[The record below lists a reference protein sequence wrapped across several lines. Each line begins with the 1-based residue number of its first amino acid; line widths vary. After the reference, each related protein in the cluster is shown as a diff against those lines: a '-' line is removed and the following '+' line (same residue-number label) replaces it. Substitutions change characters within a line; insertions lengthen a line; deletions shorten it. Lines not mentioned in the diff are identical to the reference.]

1 MAPRRPPC
9 ATTSETAS
17 RAPDPTAAAVVGRHV
32 LGGFGLL
39 GRLRNGG
46 PGLTDVLFPHTSPPV
61 LLLLLLRGHCQQ
73 HDSQTH
79 RCRLLVSPGGN
90 LCCPPP
96 LPASRA
102 TTAIGVLKKKK
113 KKQRTGLRHPSVI
126 CVDNVSFLFVFL
138 LPVIL
143 MQRLSCL
150 DWDVG
155 ECCARAV
162 HYLGDRGG
170 LLCLFLFS
178 LPTPRFLSFLI
189 FSASGLT
196 TRGSFASAND
206 VERTKLL
213 GYLARHLGA
222 F

>member
-1 MAPRRPPC
+1 MEPHRTPR
-9 ATTSETAS
+9 ATSETAS

-32 LGGFGLL
+32 LGRFGLL

-46 PGLTDVLFPHTSPPV
+46 LSLTDVLFPHTSPPV
-61 LLLLLLRGHCQQ
+61 LLLLLLLRGHCQQ

-79 RCRLLVSPGGN
+79 RCRLLASPGGN
-90 LCCPPP
+90 LCCPP
-96 LPASRA
+96 LPASCA
-102 TTAIGVLKKKK
+102 TTAIGVLKKE
-113 KKQRTGLRHPSVI
+113 RTGLRHPSVI
-126 CVDNVSFLFVFL
+126 CVDNVFFLFVFL

-150 DWDVG
+150 DWDGG

-170 LLCLFLFS
+170 LLCLSFFPS
-178 LPTPRFLSFLI
+178 PPPRFPSFVI
-189 FSASGLT
+189 FSASRLT